1 MRLLGEEVFPD
12 IPGRIGDAAWNMAT
26 WMQVFFILDE
36 YFQYL
41 PLKGWS

>member
-12 IPGRIGDAAWNMAT
+12 IQGRIGDAAWNMAT